1 MASTAQALDDE
12 RTDYV
17 ESGDMKSI
25 AAALV
30 RRHSTIASVV
40 EDLRIGY
47 RLRLGQPSGEGESA
61 IAQCQKAAPLW
72 RDESGLDVVI
82 WVWQY
87 WWEAFDER
95 ARERIT
101 LHELLHIDRTEK
113 GGVKLRKHEVEE
125 FTLVV
130 HEYGIWDGLGALK
143 SFAAALARHADDDP
157 KVTRLPAGRER
168 RRKVVTP

>member
-1 MASTAQALDDE
+1 MASTAAALDDE

-25 AAALV
+25 AVALV
-30 RRHSTIASVV
+30 RRHPTIASVV

-47 RLRLGQPSGEGESA
+47 RLRLGEPSGEGESA

-113 GGVKLRKHEVEE
+113 GAVKIRRHDVED
-125 FTLVV
+125 FVLVV
-130 HEYGIWDGLGALK
+130 HEYGAWDVQPLRAFGQ
-143 SFAAALARHADDDP
+143 ALARHADDDP